1 MASWSPSVA
10 GDSHEGVRGKK
21 NEDSWA
27 YFAIDPIQGAGQ
39 SADKTHILI
48 VADGVTGQ
56 AGGEQASKIA
66 IEAMQRH
73 LNKPNNQ
80 SLPTRLEDA
89 LALANQEI
97 LNKAQENPDW
107 GRMSTTVVLA
117 ALVGDRLYIAHVG
130 DSRAYLVR
138 DGVAFLLT
146 LDHTW
151 VQEAIDG
158 NRLSQEDAKTHP
170 NRHTILRYLGINRR
184 VESDLQMLIPGQKD
198 QRTSTPLAL
207 LPGDAILVCSDGLSD
222 KVRAQ
227 EFAEIVTKHSRNPK
241 TAVQKMIGQALQ
253 RQEADNITAVLAALP
268 AENSGM
274 FGAAK
279 GWFANRLLVTI
290 LIILVISVFAL
301 TLRGFGGGSLSTT
314 GGSVQEV
321 ATINRE
327 GNPATQT
334 TVGGAN
340 PPSVAAVPNP
350 TATGTDTS
358 TPIPMEEGS
367 SMNDPAATPTPTDT
381 APPISTFTPTPIVD
395 QSGTPDSASA
405 ALGVTVTSTRVPP
418 ATPTATNTATA
429 TSRPGPVNTPIQL
442 RTPTSLVASTAP
454 DLDNIQ
460 VKLIAPV
467 DGFNVPDR
475 VTFQWQISPPATTL
489 PAELC
494 YEVQLRPK
502 GLASG
507 LDPFGGFGVGGSTR
521 GTQVED
527 NLQSN
532 TLVSSNTD
540 YEWAV
545 FLVNCPP
552 NYNSIKVISEVRVL
566 KSPGSAPNRK
576 QP

>member
-1 MASWSPSVA
+1 MSSWTPLVA

-27 YFAIDPIQGAGQ
+27 YFVIDPVQGAGQ

-73 LNKPNNQ
+73 LNRPSNQ

-117 ALVGDRLYIAHVG
+117 ALAGDRLYVAHVG

-138 DGVAFLLT
+138 DGVAYLLT

-184 VESDLQMLIPGQKD
+184 VESDLQMLVPGQKD
-198 QRTSTPLAL
+198 ERTSTPLAL

-222 KVRAQ
+222 KVKAQ

-241 TAVQKMIGQALQ
+241 TAVQQLIGQALQ
-253 RQEADNITAVLAALP
+253 RQEADNITAVLAILP

-290 LIILVISVFAL
+290 LIILAVGAFAL
-301 TLRGFGGGSLSTT
+301 IARGFGGGSSSTT
-314 GGSVQEV
+314 GGSAQEEV
-321 ATINRE
+321 AVITRE
-327 GNPATQT
+327 GNPAAQT
-334 TVGGAN
+334 TVGEAN
-340 PPSVAAVPNP
+340 PSSSAAALDA
-350 TATGTDTS
+350 TATNTDAA
-358 TPIPMEEGS
+358 TPIPMEEAS
-367 SMNDPAATPTPTDT
+367 SMDPAATPTPTDT
-381 APPISTFTPTPIVD
+381 APPTFTTTPPTANQPAT
-395 QSGTPDSASA
+395 SPDSVSTETVVPTAS
-405 ALGVTVTSTRVPP
+405 RVPP
-418 ATPTATNTATA
+418 ATPTATTTATA
-429 TSRPGPVNTPIQL
+429 TPRSVDTPST
-442 RTPTSLVASTAP
+442 RVSPTASALSNAENIRVELVSP
-454 DLDNIQ
+454 E
-460 VKLIAPV
+460 
-467 DGFNVPDR
+467 DGFNAAPGR
-475 VTFQWQISPPATTL
+475 VKFGWKPIPPTANL
-489 PAELC
+489 PAEFC
-494 YEVQLRPK
+494 YEVQLRQK
-502 GLASG
+502 GKGSG
-507 LDPFGGFGVGGSTR
+507 SDPFGGFGVGGAAKD
-521 GTQVED
+521 TQTED
-527 NLQSN
+527 DLSKNF
-532 TLVSSNTD
+532 LVSPNTE

-545 FLVNCPP
+545 LLVQCPNS
-552 NYNSIKVISEVRVL
+552 NYKPIKVISEVRIL
-566 KSPGSAPNRK
+566 KSPPPTPPPDRDN
-576 QP
+576 